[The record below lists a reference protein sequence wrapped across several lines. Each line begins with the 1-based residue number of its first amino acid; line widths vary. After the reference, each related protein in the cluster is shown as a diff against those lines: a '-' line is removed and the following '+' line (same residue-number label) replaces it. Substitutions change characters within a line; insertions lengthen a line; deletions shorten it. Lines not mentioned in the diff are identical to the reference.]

1 MSRHFK
7 FQSDS
12 DLGVGT
18 QYIEFNNSGWA
29 TRQAEC
35 YGNRWF
41 NSNKTYHKELGSMSL
56 CDQQLTIAG
65 MELGVK
71 IDAKEFELVWNLSND
86 EILKYQNISS
96 DRLTWVKSLIRKET
110 TRSKESPI

>member
-1 MSRHFK
+1 MNKYFK

-35 YGNRWF
+35 YENRWF
-41 NSNKTYHKELGSMSL
+41 NSKRTYHKDLGSMSL
-56 CDQQLTIAG
+56 CDQQLTVAG
-65 MELGVK
+65 MKLGVE
-71 IDAKEFELVWNLSND
+71 IDAKEFELVWELSNKK
-86 EILKYQNISS
+86 LVSS
-96 DRLTWVKSLIRKET
+96 QF
-110 TRSKESPI
+110 

>member
-1 MSRHFK
+1 MSRYFK

-12 DLGVGT
+12 DLGVGI

-35 YGNRWF
+35 YGDRWF

-56 CDQQLTIAG
+56 CDQQLTMPG
-65 MELGVK
+65 MELGER
-71 IDAKEFELVWNLSND
+71 IDAEEFELAWRLSNR
-86 EILKYQNISS
+86 EIA
-96 DRLTWVKSLIRKET
+96 VKRIWSACYHGKWSVASFINKE
-110 TRSKESPI
+110 RW